1 MVNPRAL
8 TNPGRLKVFL
18 VAGEASGDAYGA
30 QLLKELNVLCLDK
43 GLELDAVG
51 WGGDLMAAEGLRM
64 LNHINEVNFMGFW
77 EVAQNLQTILQ
88 SLQLAKNQIVRVCVV

>member
-30 QLLKELNVLCLDK
+30 QLLKDLNVLCLDNQQRTR
-43 GLELDAVG
+43 LNSAPAVST
-51 WGGDLMAAEGLRM
+51 LSR
-64 LNHINEVNFMGFW
+64 
-77 EVAQNLQTILQ
+77 
-88 SLQLAKNQIVRVCVV
+88 